1 MLARGPHAHDV
12 HAHAHAHVAVV
23 DRVLVLRWRAGSRR
37 ARRWPVAGRRQA
49 VVGLCAAA
57 HQAHTRTAGH
67 THRRAGTHAH
77 ARVSAR
83 EHTHLA
89 SAGVLQ
95 HQRLGD
101 AAMGLGQRLGTL
113 GAADAPRS
121 GQQASWPRAAA
132 SARASSTASQFSSTA
147 TVRGA
152 WWAITDRIVGR
163 SRCRRRTS
171 ITGTPQTPRASPVGH
186 GTRARHSCAN

>member
-1 MLARGPHAHDV
+1 MRRA
-12 HAHAHAHVAVV
+12 AHAHAHLAVV
-23 DRVLVLRWRAGSRR
+23 DGVLVLRWQASSRR
-37 ARRWPVAGRRQA
+37 TRRGAVAGRYGTVHIKRTRAQPT
-49 VVGLCAAA
+49 
-57 HQAHTRTAGH
+57 TRTEAGH
-67 THRRAGTHAH
+67 MHMQGSVQESTRT
-77 ARVSAR
+77 SP
-83 EHTHLA
+83 
-89 SAGVLQ
+89 Q

-101 AAMGLGQRLGTL
+101 AAMGRGQRLGTL

-147 TVRGA
+147 TVRGT
-152 WWAITDRIVGR
+152 WWAITDRIDGR

>member
-1 MLARGPHAHDV
+1 MRRA
-12 HAHAHAHVAVV
+12 AHAHAHLAVV
-23 DRVLVLRWRAGSRR
+23 DGVLVLRWQASSRR
-37 ARRWPVAGRRQA
+37 IMIRVAGRWRA
-49 VVGLCAAA
+49 GMGLCTSSA
-57 HQAHTRTAGH
+57 HAHSRPLAQKQDTCTMQGSVQESTRT
-67 THRRAGTHAH
+67 
-77 ARVSAR
+77 SP
-83 EHTHLA
+83 
-89 SAGVLQ
+89 Q

-101 AAMGLGQRLGTL
+101 AAMGRGQRLGTL